1 MNVIKVGE
9 EMDSRLNRK
18 SKKKKRGRKVILVLL
33 LLIFSLFGYA
43 AFQFYSGYKMA
54 GDDKLQEDYSFNGVK
69 DKNGMVNVL
78 LLGVDSRG
86 EEKSRTDT
94 MMLAQIDPKTNET
107 RLVSF
112 MRDIYVEI
120 PGYQNYKLNT
130 AFYLGGPELLRKTI
144 KHNFDLDIQYFMVV
158 DFKGFEQ
165 SVDILAPDG
174 IEMEVE
180 KAMSENIGV
189 SLQPGVQNLNGKELL
204 GYARFRADA
213 EGDFGRVERQQ
224 KVINALKDE
233 VLSIGGVTKLPKMAG
248 SIQPYIQTN
257 MSKLDQISIAKDIL
271 LSNSSDMEKLTIPVE
286 GSYGF
291 GSYSGV
297 GSVLDINFE
306 ENIQALK
313 DFLNGKSSD
322 EATTE

>member
-1 MNVIKVGE
+1 ME
-9 EMDSRLNRK
+9 SRLDRK
-18 SKKKKRGRKVILVLL
+18 TKRKKRGRKVILVLL
-33 LLIFSLFGYA
+33 ILIFSLIGYA

-54 GDDKLQEDYSFNGVK
+54 GEDQMQKDYKFNGVK
-69 DKNGMVNVL
+69 DENGKVNVL

-107 RLVSF
+107 KLVSF
-112 MRDIYVEI
+112 MRDIYAEI
-120 PGYQNYKLNT
+120 PGYKNYKLNT

-144 KHNFDLDIQYFMVV
+144 KQNFDLDIQYYMIV

-165 SVDILAPDG
+165 SVDILAPKG
-174 IEMEVE
+174 IEMDVE

-204 GYARFRADA
+204 GYARFRHDGN
-213 EGDFGRVERQQ
+213 GDFGRVERQQ
-224 KVINALKDE
+224 KVIAALKDE
-233 VLSIGGVTKLPKMAG
+233 ALSIGGVTKLPKMAG

-271 LSNSSDMEKLTIPVE
+271 LSNSSDMDKLTLPID
-286 GSYGF
+286 GSYTN

-297 GSVLDINFE
+297 GSVLEIDFE

-313 DFLNGKSSD
+313 DFLSGKGSD
-322 EATTE
+322 EASTE

>member
-1 MNVIKVGE
+1 
-9 EMDSRLNRK
+9 MDSRLDRK

-33 LLIFSLFGYA
+33 LLIFSLLGYA

-297 GSVLDINFE
+297 GSVLEINFE

-313 DFLNGKSSD
+313 DFLNGKSSG

>member
-1 MNVIKVGE
+1 ME
-9 EMDSRLNRK
+9 SRLDRK
-18 SKKKKRGRKVILVLL
+18 TKKKKRGRKVILVLL
-33 LLIFSLFGYA
+33 LLIFSLLGYA

-54 GDDKLQEDYSFNGVK
+54 GEDQIQKDYKFNGVK
-69 DKNGMVNVL
+69 DENGKVNIL

-107 RLVSF
+107 KLVSF
-112 MRDIYVEI
+112 MRDIYAEI
-120 PGYQNYKLNT
+120 PGYKNYKLNT

-144 KHNFDLDIQYFMVV
+144 KQNFDLDIQYFMIV

-165 SVDILAPDG
+165 SVDILAPKG
-174 IEMEVE
+174 IEMDVE

-204 GYARFRADA
+204 GYARFRHDNY
-213 EGDFGRVERQQ
+213 GDFGRVERQQ
-224 KVINALKDE
+224 KVIAALKDE
-233 VLSIGGVTKLPKMAG
+233 ALSIGGVTKLPKMAG

-271 LSNSSDMEKLTIPVE
+271 LSNSSDMDKLTLPVD
-286 GSYGF
+286 GSF
-291 GSYSGV
+291 TNGSYSGV
-297 GSVLDINFE
+297 GSVLEIDFE

-313 DFLNGKSSD
+313 EFLSGKNSH
-322 EATTE
+322 EASTE

>member
-1 MNVIKVGE
+1 
-9 EMDSRLNRK
+9 MDSRLDRK

-33 LLIFSLFGYA
+33 LLIFSLLGYA
-43 AFQFYSGYKMA
+43 GFQFYSGYKMA
-54 GDDKLQEDYSFNGVK
+54 GDDKLQEEYTFNGVK
-69 DKNGMVNVL
+69 DKDGKVNVL

-107 RLVSF
+107 KLVSF

-144 KHNFDLDIQYFMVV
+144 KHNFDIDIQYFMVV

-165 SVDILAPDG
+165 SVDVLAPDG
-174 IEMEVE
+174 IEMDVE

-271 LSNSSDMEKLTIPVE
+271 LSNSSDMDKLTIPVE

>member
-1 MNVIKVGE
+1 ME
-9 EMDSRLNRK
+9 SRLDRK
-18 SKKKKRGRKVILVLL
+18 TKRKKRGRKVILVLL
-33 LLIFSLFGYA
+33 ILIFSLIGYA

-54 GDDKLQEDYSFNGVK
+54 GEDQMQDYKFNGVK
-69 DKNGMVNVL
+69 DEDGKVNIL

-107 RLVSF
+107 KLVSF
-112 MRDIYVEI
+112 MRDIYAEI

-144 KHNFDLDIQYFMVV
+144 KQNFDLDIQYYMIV

-165 SVDILAPDG
+165 SVDILAPNG
-174 IEMEVE
+174 IEMDVE

-189 SLQPGVQNLNGKELL
+189 SLEPGVQNLNGKELL
-204 GYARFRADA
+204 GYARFRHD
-213 EGDFGRVERQQ
+213 ENGDFGRVERQQ
-224 KVINALKDE
+224 KVIAALKDE
-233 VLSIGGVTKLPKMAG
+233 ALSIGGVTKLPKMAG

-271 LSNSSDMEKLTIPVE
+271 LSNSSDMDKLTLPVE
-286 GSYGF
+286 GSYTNA
-291 GSYSGV
+291 SYSGV
-297 GSVLDINFE
+297 GSVLEIDFE

-322 EATTE
+322 DTANE

>member
-1 MNVIKVGE
+1 ME
-9 EMDSRLNRK
+9 SRLDRK
-18 SKKKKRGRKVILVLL
+18 TKKKKRGRKVILVLL
-33 LLIFSLFGYA
+33 ILIFSLIGYA

-54 GDDKLQEDYSFNGVK
+54 GEDQMQKDYKFNGVK
-69 DKNGMVNVL
+69 DENGKVNVL

-107 RLVSF
+107 KLVSF

-120 PGYQNYKLNT
+120 PGYKNYKLNT

-144 KHNFDLDIQYFMVV
+144 KQNFDLDIQYYMIV

-165 SVDILAPDG
+165 SVDILAPKG
-174 IEMEVE
+174 IEMDVE

-189 SLQPGVQNLNGKELL
+189 SLEPGVQNLNGKELL
-204 GYARFRADA
+204 GYARFRHDGN
-213 EGDFGRVERQQ
+213 GDFGRVERQQ
-224 KVINALKDE
+224 KVIAALKDE
-233 VLSIGGVTKLPKMAG
+233 ALSIGGVTKLPKMAG

-271 LSNSSDMEKLTIPVE
+271 LTNSSDMDKLTLPVE
-286 GSYGF
+286 GSYTN

-297 GSVLDINFE
+297 GSVLEIDFE

-313 DFLNGKSSD
+313 DFLSGKSSD
-322 EATTE
+322 DTTNE

>member
-1 MNVIKVGE
+1 
-9 EMDSRLNRK
+9 MDSRLDRK

-33 LLIFSLFGYA
+33 LLIFSLLGYA
-43 AFQFYSGYKMA
+43 GFQFYSGYKMA
-54 GDDKLQEDYSFNGVK
+54 GDDKLQEEYTFNGVK
-69 DKNGMVNVL
+69 DKDGKVNVL

-107 RLVSF
+107 KLVSF

-144 KHNFDLDIQYFMVV
+144 KHNFDIDIQYFMVV

-165 SVDILAPDG
+165 SVDVLAPDG
-174 IEMEVE
+174 IEMDVE

-257 MSKLDQISIAKDIL
+257 MGKLDQISIAKDIL
-271 LSNSSDMEKLTIPVE
+271 LSNSSDMDKLTIPVE

>member
-1 MNVIKVGE
+1 
-9 EMDSRLNRK
+9 MDSRLDRK
-18 SKKKKRGRKVILVLL
+18 SKKKKRGRKVILILL
-33 LLIFSLFGYA
+33 LLIFSLLGYA

-54 GDDKLQEDYSFNGVK
+54 GDDKLQEDYKFNGVK
-69 DKNGMVNVL
+69 DKNGKVNVL

-107 RLVSF
+107 KLVSF

-144 KHNFDLDIQYFMVV
+144 KQNFDIDIQYFMVV

-165 SVDILAPDG
+165 SVDVLAPEG
-174 IEMEVE
+174 IEMDVE

-189 SLQPGVQNLNGKELL
+189 SLQPGVQTLNGKELL

-271 LSNSSDMEKLTIPVE
+271 LSNSSDMDKLTIPVE

>member
-1 MNVIKVGE
+1 ME
-9 EMDSRLNRK
+9 SRLDRK
-18 SKKKKRGRKVILVLL
+18 TKKKKRGRKVILVLL
-33 LLIFSLFGYA
+33 LLIFSLLGYA

-54 GDDKLQEDYSFNGVK
+54 GEDQMQEDYKFNGVK
-69 DKNGMVNVL
+69 DENGKVNIL

-107 RLVSF
+107 KLVSF
-112 MRDIYVEI
+112 MRDIYAEI
-120 PGYQNYKLNT
+120 PGYKNYKLNT

-144 KHNFDLDIQYFMVV
+144 KQNFDLDIQYYMIV

-165 SVDILAPDG
+165 SVDILAPEG
-174 IEMEVE
+174 IEMDVE

-189 SLQPGVQNLNGKELL
+189 SLEPGVQNLNGKELL
-204 GYARFRADA
+204 GYARFRHD
-213 EGDFGRVERQQ
+213 EQGDFGRVERQQ
-224 KVINALKDE
+224 KVIAALKDE

-257 MSKLDQISIAKDIL
+257 MKKLDQISIAKDIL
-271 LSNSSDMEKLTIPVE
+271 LSNSSEMDKLTIPVK
-286 GSYGF
+286 GSHTN

-297 GSVLDINFE
+297 GSVLEIDFE

-313 DFLNGKSSD
+313 DFLSGKSKD
-322 EATTE
+322 EAATE

>member
-1 MNVIKVGE
+1 ME
-9 EMDSRLNRK
+9 SRLDRK
-18 SKKKKRGRKVILVLL
+18 TKRKKRGRKVILVLL
-33 LLIFSLFGYA
+33 ILIFSLIGYA

-54 GDDKLQEDYSFNGVK
+54 GEDQMQDYKFNGVK
-69 DKNGMVNVL
+69 DENGKVNVL

-107 RLVSF
+107 KLVSF
-112 MRDIYVEI
+112 MRDIYAEI
-120 PGYQNYKLNT
+120 PGYKNYKLNT

-144 KHNFDLDIQYFMVV
+144 KQNFDLDIQYYMIV

-165 SVDILAPDG
+165 SVDILAPEG
-174 IEMEVE
+174 IEMDVE

-189 SLQPGVQNLNGKELL
+189 SLEPGVQNLNGKELL
-204 GYARFRADA
+204 GYARFRHD
-213 EGDFGRVERQQ
+213 ENGDFGRVERQQ
-224 KVINALKDE
+224 KVIAALKDE
-233 VLSIGGVTKLPKMAG
+233 ALSIGGVTKLPKMAG

-271 LSNSSDMEKLTIPVE
+271 LSNSSDMDKLTLPVE
-286 GSYGF
+286 GSYTN

-297 GSVLDINFE
+297 GSVLEIDFE

-313 DFLNGKSSD
+313 DFLSGKTPD
-322 EATTE
+322 DTTNE

>member
-1 MNVIKVGE
+1 
-9 EMDSRLNRK
+9 MDSRLDRK
-18 SKKKKRGRKVILVLL
+18 TKKKKRGRKVILVLL
-33 LLIFSLFGYA
+33 LLIFSLLGYA

-54 GDDKLQEDYSFNGVK
+54 DEDQMQEDYKFNGVK
-69 DKNGMVNVL
+69 DENGKVNIL

-107 RLVSF
+107 KLVSF
-112 MRDIYVEI
+112 MRDIYAEI

-144 KHNFDLDIQYFMVV
+144 KQNFDLDIQYFMIV

-165 SVDILAPDG
+165 SVDILAPEG
-174 IEMEVE
+174 IEMDVE

-189 SLQPGVQNLNGKELL
+189 SLQPGVQKLNGKELL
-204 GYARFRADA
+204 GYARFRHDKQ
-213 EGDFGRVERQQ
+213 GDFARVERQQ
-224 KVINALKDE
+224 KVIAALKDK

-257 MSKLDQISIAKDIL
+257 LSKLDQISIAKDVL
-271 LSNSSDMEKLTIPVE
+271 LSNNSEMDKLRLPVD
-286 GSYGF
+286 GSF
-291 GSYSGV
+291 TNGSYSGV
-297 GSVLDINFE
+297 GSVLEIDFE
-306 ENIQALK
+306 ENIQALQ

-322 EATTE
+322 ESATE

>member
-1 MNVIKVGE
+1 ME
-9 EMDSRLNRK
+9 SRLDRK
-18 SKKKKRGRKVILVLL
+18 TKKKKRGRKVILVLL
-33 LLIFSLFGYA
+33 LLIFSLLGYA

-54 GDDKLQEDYSFNGVK
+54 GEDQMQDYKFNGVK
-69 DKNGMVNVL
+69 DENGKVNIL

-107 RLVSF
+107 KLVSF
-112 MRDIYVEI
+112 MRDIYAEI
-120 PGYQNYKLNT
+120 PGYKNYKLNT

-144 KHNFDLDIQYFMVV
+144 KQNFDLDIQYYMIV

-165 SVDILAPDG
+165 SVDILAPKG
-174 IEMEVE
+174 IEMDVE

-204 GYARFRADA
+204 GYARFRHD
-213 EGDFGRVERQQ
+213 EQGDFGRVERQQ
-224 KVINALKDE
+224 KVIAALKDE
-233 VLSIGGVTKLPKMAG
+233 VLSLGGVTKLPKMAG

-271 LSNSSDMEKLTIPVE
+271 LSNSSDMDKLTIPVE

-297 GSVLDINFE
+297 GSVLEIDFD

-313 DFLNGKSSD
+313 DFLKGKSQDGAS
-322 EATTE
+322 TE

>member
-1 MNVIKVGE
+1 ME
-9 EMDSRLNRK
+9 SRLDRK
-18 SKKKKRGRKVILVLL
+18 TKRKKRGRKVILVLL
-33 LLIFSLFGYA
+33 ILIFSLIGYA

-54 GDDKLQEDYSFNGVK
+54 GEDQMQEDYKFNGVK
-69 DKNGMVNVL
+69 DENGKVNVL

-107 RLVSF
+107 KLVSF
-112 MRDIYVEI
+112 MRDIYAEI
-120 PGYQNYKLNT
+120 PGYKNYKLNT

-144 KHNFDLDIQYFMVV
+144 KQNFDLDIQYYMIV

-165 SVDILAPDG
+165 SVDILAPEG
-174 IEMEVE
+174 IEMDVE

-189 SLQPGVQNLNGKELL
+189 SLEPGVQNLNGKELL
-204 GYARFRADA
+204 GYARFRHD
-213 EGDFGRVERQQ
+213 ENGDFGRVKRQQ
-224 KVINALKDE
+224 KVIAALKDE
-233 VLSIGGVTKLPKMAG
+233 ALSIGGVTKLPKMAG

-271 LSNSSDMEKLTIPVE
+271 LSNTSDMDKLTLPVE
-286 GSYGF
+286 GSYTN

-297 GSVLDINFE
+297 GSVLEIDFE

-313 DFLNGKSSD
+313 DFLSGKSPD
-322 EATTE
+322 DTANE

>member
-1 MNVIKVGE
+1 
-9 EMDSRLNRK
+9 MDSRINRK
-18 SKKKKRGRKVILVLL
+18 AKKKKRGKKVILVLL
-33 LLIFSLFGYA
+33 LLILSLLGYSA
-43 AFQFYSGYKMA
+43 YQFYSGYKMA
-54 GDDKLQEDYSFNGVK
+54 GDDQLQQEYTFNGVK
-69 DKNGMVNVL
+69 DKNGKVNVL

-107 RLVSF
+107 KLVSF

-144 KHNFDLDIQYFMVV
+144 KQNFDIDIQYFMVV

-165 SVDILAPDG
+165 SVDVLAPEG
-174 IEMEVE
+174 IEMDVE

-213 EGDFGRVERQQ
+213 QGDFGRVERQQ

-257 MSKLDQISIAKDIL
+257 MSKFDQISLAKDIL
-271 LSNSSDMEKLTIPVE
+271 LSNSSDMDKLTVPVE

-291 GSYSGV
+291 NSYSGV
-297 GSVLDINFE
+297 GSVLEIDFE
-306 ENIQALK
+306 ENIQVLN
-313 DFLNGKSSD
+313 DFLNGKSS
-322 EATTE
+322 E

>member
-1 MNVIKVGE
+1 
-9 EMDSRLNRK
+9 MDSRLDRK

-33 LLIFSLFGYA
+33 LLIFSLLGYA
-43 AFQFYSGYKMA
+43 GFQFYSGYKMA
-54 GDDKLQEDYSFNGVK
+54 GDDKLQEDYKFNGVK
-69 DKNGMVNVL
+69 DKDGKVNVL

-107 RLVSF
+107 KLVSF

-144 KHNFDLDIQYFMVV
+144 KHNFDIDIQYFMVV

-165 SVDILAPDG
+165 SVDVLAPDG
-174 IEMEVE
+174 IEMDVE

-271 LSNSSDMEKLTIPVE
+271 LSNSSDMDKLTIPVE

-313 DFLNGKSSD
+313 DFLNGKSSNQ
-322 EATTE
+322 ATTE

>member
-1 MNVIKVGE
+1 ME
-9 EMDSRLNRK
+9 SRLDRK
-18 SKKKKRGRKVILVLL
+18 TKKKKRGRKVILILL
-33 LLIFSLFGYA
+33 LLIFSLLGYA

-54 GDDKLQEDYSFNGVK
+54 GEDQMQEDYKFNGVK
-69 DKNGMVNVL
+69 DENGKVNIL

-107 RLVSF
+107 KLVSF
-112 MRDIYVEI
+112 MRDIYAEI

-144 KHNFDLDIQYFMVV
+144 KQNFDLDIQYYMII
-158 DFKGFEQ
+158 DFKGFEK

-174 IEMEVE
+174 IEMDVE

-189 SLQPGVQNLNGKELL
+189 SLEPGVQNLNGKELL
-204 GYARFRADA
+204 GYARFRHD
-213 EGDFGRVERQQ
+213 EQGDFGRVERQQ
-224 KVINALKDE
+224 KVIAALKDE

-257 MSKLDQISIAKDIL
+257 MNRLDQISIAKDIL
-271 LSNSSDMEKLTIPVE
+271 LSNSSDMDKLTIPVKD
-286 GSYGF
+286 SYTNE
-291 GSYSGV
+291 SYSGV
-297 GSVLDINFE
+297 GSVLEIDFE

-313 DFLNGKSSD
+313 DFLSGKSQD
-322 EATTE
+322 EAATE

>member
-1 MNVIKVGE
+1 
-9 EMDSRLNRK
+9 MDSRLDRK
-18 SKKKKRGRKVILVLL
+18 KRKKKRGRKIILVLL
-33 LLIFSLFGYA
+33 LIILSLLGYS
-43 AFQFYSGYKMA
+43 AFQFYNGYQMA
-54 GDDKLQEDYSFNGVK
+54 DGEQNMKEYKFNGVK
-69 DKNGMVNVL
+69 DENGKINVL

-94 MMLAQIDPKTNET
+94 MMLAQVDPKTNET
-107 RLVSF
+107 KLVSF

-144 KHNFDLDIQYFMVV
+144 KHNFDIDIQYYMMV

-165 SVDILAPDG
+165 SVDILAPEG
-174 IEMEVE
+174 IEMDVE

-189 SLQPGVQNLNGKELL
+189 SLQPGVQKLNGKELL
-204 GYARFRADA
+204 GYARFRQDA

-224 KVINALKDE
+224 KVITALKGE
-233 VLSIGGVTKLPKMAG
+233 VLTIDGVTKLPKLAG

-257 MSKLDQISIAKDIL
+257 MSMLDQISLVKDVL
-271 LSNSSDMEKLTIPVE
+271 LSNSDEIDKLTIPVE

-291 GSYSGV
+291 GNYEGV
-297 GSVLDINFE
+297 GSVIELDFE

-322 EATTE
+322 EVTEQ

>member
-1 MNVIKVGE
+1 
-9 EMDSRLNRK
+9 MDSRLDRK
-18 SKKKKRGRKVILVLL
+18 KRKKKRGRKIITVLL
-33 LLIFSLFGYA
+33 LIILCLLGYS
-43 AFQFYSGYKMA
+43 AFQFYKGYQMA
-54 GDDKLQEDYSFNGVK
+54 DGKQNMKEYKFNGVK
-69 DKNGMVNVL
+69 DENGKINVL

-94 MMLAQIDPKTNET
+94 MMLAQVDPKTNET
-107 RLVSF
+107 KLVSF

-144 KHNFDLDIQYFMVV
+144 KHNFDIDIQYYMMV

-165 SVDILAPDG
+165 SVDILAPEG
-174 IEMEVE
+174 IEMDVE

-189 SLQPGVQNLNGKELL
+189 SLEPGVQNLNGKELL

-224 KVINALKDE
+224 KVISALKGE
-233 VLSIGGVTKLPKMAG
+233 VLTLDGVTKLPKLAG

-257 MSKLDQISIAKDIL
+257 MSKLDQISLVKDVL
-271 LSNSSDMEKLTIPVE
+271 LSNSDEIDKLTIPVE

-291 GSYSGV
+291 GRYEGV
-297 GSVLDINFE
+297 GSVIELDYE

-313 DFLNGKSSD
+313 DFLSGKSSK
-322 EATTE
+322 EVTE

>member
-9 EMDSRLNRK
+9 EMESRLDRK
-18 SKKKKRGRKVILVLL
+18 TKKKKRGRKVILVLL
-33 LLIFSLFGYA
+33 LLIFSLLGYA

-54 GDDKLQEDYSFNGVK
+54 GEDQIQKDYKFNGVK
-69 DKNGMVNVL
+69 DENGKVNIL

-107 RLVSF
+107 KLVSF
-112 MRDIYVEI
+112 MRDIYAEI
-120 PGYQNYKLNT
+120 PGYKNYKLNT

-144 KHNFDLDIQYFMVV
+144 KQNFDLDIQYFMIV

-165 SVDILAPDG
+165 SVDILAPKG
-174 IEMEVE
+174 IEMDVE

-204 GYARFRADA
+204 GYARFRHDNY
-213 EGDFGRVERQQ
+213 GDFGRVERQQ
-224 KVINALKDE
+224 KVIAALKDE
-233 VLSIGGVTKLPKMAG
+233 ALSIGGVTKLPKMAG

-271 LSNSSDMEKLTIPVE
+271 LSNSSDMDKLTLPVD
-286 GSYGF
+286 GSF
-291 GSYSGV
+291 TNGSYSGV
-297 GSVLDINFE
+297 GSVLEIDFE

-313 DFLNGKSSD
+313 EFLSGKNSH
-322 EATTE
+322 EASTE

>member
-1 MNVIKVGE
+1 
-9 EMDSRLNRK
+9 MDSRLDRK
-18 SKKKKRGRKVILVLL
+18 TKKRKRGRKVILVLF
-33 LLIFSLFGYA
+33 LLIFSLLGYA
-43 AFQFYSGYKMA
+43 AYQFYSGYKMA
-54 GDDKLQEDYSFNGVK
+54 GNDQLQGDYKFNGVK
-69 DKNGMVNVL
+69 DENGKVNVL

-120 PGYQNYKLNT
+120 PGYKNYKLNT

-144 KHNFDLDIQYFMVV
+144 KHNFDIDIQYFMVV

-165 SVDILAPDG
+165 SVDILAPEG
-174 IEMEVE
+174 IEMDVE

-248 SIQPYIQTN
+248 SIQPYIKTN

-271 LSNSSDMEKLTIPVE
+271 LSNTSDMDKLTIPVE

-297 GSVLDINFE
+297 GSVLEIDFE
-306 ENIQALK
+306 QNTKALK
-313 DFLNGKSSD
+313 DFLNGKSPD
-322 EATTE
+322 EAATE

>member
-1 MNVIKVGE
+1 
-9 EMDSRLNRK
+9 MDSRLDRK
-18 SKKKKRGRKVILVLL
+18 AKKKKRGRKVILVLL
-33 LLIFSLFGYA
+33 LLIFSLLGYA

-54 GDDKLQEDYSFNGVK
+54 GDDKLQEDYKFNGVK
-69 DKNGMVNVL
+69 DKDGKVNVL

-107 RLVSF
+107 KLVSF

-144 KHNFDLDIQYFMVV
+144 KHNFDIDIQYFMVV

-165 SVDILAPDG
+165 SVDVLAPDG
-174 IEMEVE
+174 IEMDVE

-271 LSNSSDMEKLTIPVE
+271 LSNSSDMDKLTIPVE

-313 DFLNGKSSD
+313 DFLNGKSPD

>member
-1 MNVIKVGE
+1 ME
-9 EMDSRLNRK
+9 SRLDRK
-18 SKKKKRGRKVILVLL
+18 TKRKKRGRKVILVLL
-33 LLIFSLFGYA
+33 ILIFSLIGYA

-54 GDDKLQEDYSFNGVK
+54 GEDQMQEDYKFNGVK
-69 DKNGMVNVL
+69 DENGKVNVL

-86 EEKSRTDT
+86 EKKSRTDT

-107 RLVSF
+107 KLVSF
-112 MRDIYVEI
+112 MRDIYAEI
-120 PGYQNYKLNT
+120 PGYKNYKLNT

-144 KHNFDLDIQYFMVV
+144 KQNFDLDIQYYMIV

-165 SVDILAPDG
+165 SVDILAPEG
-174 IEMEVE
+174 IEMDVE

-189 SLQPGVQNLNGKELL
+189 SLEPGVQNLNGKELL
-204 GYARFRADA
+204 GYARFRHD
-213 EGDFGRVERQQ
+213 ENGDFGRVERQQ
-224 KVINALKDE
+224 KVIAALKDE
-233 VLSIGGVTKLPKMAG
+233 ALSIGGVTKLPKMAG

-271 LSNSSDMEKLTIPVE
+271 LSNTSDMDKLTLPVE
-286 GSYGF
+286 GSYTN

-297 GSVLDINFE
+297 GSVLEIDLE

-313 DFLNGKSSD
+313 DFLSGKSPD
-322 EATTE
+322 DTANE

>member
-9 EMDSRLNRK
+9 EMDSRLDRK

-33 LLIFSLFGYA
+33 LLIFSLLGYA
-43 AFQFYSGYKMA
+43 GFQFYSGYKMA
-54 GDDKLQEDYSFNGVK
+54 GDDKLQEDYKFNGVK
-69 DKNGMVNVL
+69 DKDGKVNVL

-107 RLVSF
+107 KLVSF

-144 KHNFDLDIQYFMVV
+144 KHNFDIDIQYFMVV

-165 SVDILAPDG
+165 SVDVLAPDG
-174 IEMEVE
+174 IEMDVE

-271 LSNSSDMEKLTIPVE
+271 LSNSSDMDKLTIPVE

-313 DFLNGKSSD
+313 DFLNGKSSN

>member
-9 EMDSRLNRK
+9 EMDSRLDRK

-33 LLIFSLFGYA
+33 LIIFSLLGYA

>member
-1 MNVIKVGE
+1 ME
-9 EMDSRLNRK
+9 SRLDRK
-18 SKKKKRGRKVILVLL
+18 TKRKKRGRKVILVLL
-33 LLIFSLFGYA
+33 ILIFSLIGYA

-54 GDDKLQEDYSFNGVK
+54 GEDQMQDYKFNGVK
-69 DKNGMVNVL
+69 DENGKVNVL

-86 EEKSRTDT
+86 EKKSRTDT

-107 RLVSF
+107 KLVSF
-112 MRDIYVEI
+112 MRDIYAEI
-120 PGYQNYKLNT
+120 PGYKNYKLNT

-144 KHNFDLDIQYFMVV
+144 KQNFDLDIQYYMIV

-165 SVDILAPDG
+165 SVDILAPEG
-174 IEMEVE
+174 IEMDVE

-189 SLQPGVQNLNGKELL
+189 SLEPGVQNLNGKELL
-204 GYARFRADA
+204 GYARFRHD
-213 EGDFGRVERQQ
+213 ENGDFGRVERQQ
-224 KVINALKDE
+224 KVIAALKDE
-233 VLSIGGVTKLPKMAG
+233 ALSIGGVTKLPKMAG

-271 LSNSSDMEKLTIPVE
+271 LSNTSDMDKLTLPVE
-286 GSYGF
+286 GSYTN

-297 GSVLDINFE
+297 GSVLEIDFE

-313 DFLNGKSSD
+313 DFLSGKSPD
-322 EATTE
+322 DNANE

>member
-9 EMDSRLNRK
+9 EMESRLDRK
-18 SKKKKRGRKVILVLL
+18 TKKKKRGRKVILVLL
-33 LLIFSLFGYA
+33 LLIFSLLGYA

-54 GDDKLQEDYSFNGVK
+54 GEDQIQKDYKFNGVK
-69 DKNGMVNVL
+69 DENGKVNIL

-107 RLVSF
+107 KLVSF
-112 MRDIYVEI
+112 MRDIYAEI
-120 PGYQNYKLNT
+120 PGYKNYKLNT

-144 KHNFDLDIQYFMVV
+144 KQNFDLDIQYYMIV

-165 SVDILAPDG
+165 SVDILAPKG
-174 IEMEVE
+174 IEMDVE

-204 GYARFRADA
+204 GYARFRHDNY
-213 EGDFGRVERQQ
+213 GDFGRVERQQ
-224 KVINALKDE
+224 KVIAALKDE
-233 VLSIGGVTKLPKMAG
+233 ALSIGGVTKLPKMAG

-271 LSNSSDMEKLTIPVE
+271 LSNSSDMDKLTLPVD
-286 GSYGF
+286 GSF
-291 GSYSGV
+291 TNGSYSGV
-297 GSVLDINFE
+297 GSVLEIDFE

-313 DFLNGKSSD
+313 EFLSGKNSH
-322 EATTE
+322 EASTE

>member
-1 MNVIKVGE
+1 
-9 EMDSRLNRK
+9 MDSRLDRK

-33 LLIFSLFGYA
+33 LLIFSLLGYA

-54 GDDKLQEDYSFNGVK
+54 GDDKLQEDYKFNGVK
-69 DKNGMVNVL
+69 DKDGKVNVL

-107 RLVSF
+107 KLVSF

-144 KHNFDLDIQYFMVV
+144 KHNFDIDIQYFMVV

-165 SVDILAPDG
+165 SVDVLAPDG
-174 IEMEVE
+174 IEMDVE

-271 LSNSSDMEKLTIPVE
+271 LSNSSDMDKLTIPVE